1 MHIAMFSN
9 TYLPHVGG
17 VARSVARFTDDLR
30 RLGHRVLVVAPVY
43 PGCTETDAGATDLL
57 RVPAIQRFNGSDF
70 SMRLGLPF
78 LIDQRIDE
86 FSPDL
91 IHSHHPYLLG
101 DAAVRAAKRRRLPLI
116 FTHHTRYEEYTHY
129 VTNHSETMKHLAM
142 HLATEYANMCDLV
155 VAPSESLAELVR
167 QRGVQTPVACIPTGV
182 DTEAFAAG
190 GGDRFRRHRKIA
202 DRAVVI
208 GHVGRLAP
216 EKNLD
221 FLTEAI
227 VSSLQRCR
235 DAVFLLV
242 GDGPSRRTMVE
253 TFEAAGL
260 ADRLRQPGILENREL
275 ADAYQAMDLFVFA
288 SRSET
293 QGMVLTEAMA
303 AGAPVIAL
311 DAPGVREVV
320 ADAENGRL
328 LAADA
333 APHAFAGAVA
343 AAVEDNRFRRRAA
356 AGARETARRFDRRTI
371 AAELAACYERTI
383 AAHGQSQPPPD
394 WKSAPWDALLNL
406 LRVEWDLLSEKASA
420 VAAAVSQEEP
430 APDENTPRQ

>member
-30 RLGHRVLVVAPVY
+30 HLGHRVLVVAPVY
-43 PGCTETDAGATDLL
+43 PGCTQTDAGAADIL

-86 FSPDL
+86 FAPDL

-129 VTNHSETMKHLAM
+129 VTPHSETMKHLAM

-155 VAPSESLAELVR
+155 VAPSESIAALVR
-167 QRGVQTPVACIPTGV
+167 QRGVETPVACIPTGV
-182 DTEAFAAG
+182 DTETFAAG
-190 GGDRFRRHRKIA
+190 DGDRFRRHLKIA

-221 FLTEAI
+221 FLTEAM
-227 VSSLQRCR
+227 VDSLQRCR

-253 TFEAAGL
+253 TFEAEGL
-260 ADRLRQPGILENREL
+260 ADRLWRPGILDGRDL
-275 ADAYQAMDLFVFA
+275 ADAYRAMNLFVFA

-303 AGAPVIAL
+303 AGVPVIAL

-320 ADAENGRL
+320 ADGENGRL

-333 APHAFAGAVA
+333 APRAFAGAVA

-371 AAELAACYERTI
+371 AAELAASYARTI
-383 AAHGQSQPPPD
+383 AAHGQSEPPTD
-394 WKSAPWDALLNL
+394 WKSTPWDALLNL
-406 LRVEWDLLSEKASA
+406 LRVEWDLLAEKASA

-430 APDENTPRQ
+430 PSDENTPQE